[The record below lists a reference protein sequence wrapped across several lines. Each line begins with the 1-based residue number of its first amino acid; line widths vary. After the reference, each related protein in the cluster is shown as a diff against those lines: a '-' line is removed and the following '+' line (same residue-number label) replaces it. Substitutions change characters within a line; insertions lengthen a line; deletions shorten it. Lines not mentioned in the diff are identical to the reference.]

1 MQKCSP
7 SSRRHPRRNRKSG
20 SIMIMVV
27 ALLVLMALI
36 GTAYIAT
43 ARIDRGSAVQ
53 NADNVQ
59 IDPLVQSVLNMCKT
73 SVWGDAFD
81 GNNNYRGNCFDG
93 VNTYRKNP
101 RDPFDTTNPDNVIP
115 VGYLRDTFFYYN
127 IPSTLDDQNL
137 FGNTAE
143 RIDYWLA
150 DRTPSFGKT
159 QANPTDHYFWNRIS
173 LPLTTETGPNGPVRS
188 FFEDPT
194 Y

>member
-59 IDPLVQSVLNMCKT
+59 VDLLVQSVLTMCKS
-73 SVWGDAFD
+73 SVSGDLFD
-81 GNNNYRGNCFDG
+81 GNGNYRGNSFDG
-93 VNTYRKNP
+93 GTTYRNNP
-101 RDPFDTTNPDNVIP
+101 RDPFDTTKPNSVIP

-127 IPSTLDDQNL
+127 ITSTLDDQNL
-137 FGNTAE
+137 DATLE
-143 RIDYWLA
+143 KRRIDYWLA
-150 DRTPSFGKT
+150 DRTPDFGKT
-159 QANPTDHYFWNRIS
+159 PA
-173 LPLTTETGPNGPVRS
+173 
-188 FFEDPT
+188 
-194 Y
+194 